1 MTLQFVFYL
10 FVNLNTHSIAHL
22 ECFSGYTNVK
32 VCWSHSLQYNFVK
45 ARSPLFALNDQLKK
59 KPWSLD
65 EKVKVILCNFLPA
78 CLGMWPLDSWCS
90 PTCYWITELYAEH
103 LTFFFYFSLVV
114 CNILCPKQSWLCLL
128 EACHN
133 DAHQWK
139 IYTSMENY
147 WDPVELKQTAFHQHT
162 GSGATSG
169 NHE

>member
-1 MTLQFVFYL
+1 MTLQFVLYL

-65 EKVKVILCNFLPA
+65 EKAKVILCNFLPA

-103 LTFFFYFSLVV
+103 WHSFFIFPWWYAIYFAQNRADCVYLRPVTMMHISGKF
-114 CNILCPKQSWLCLL
+114 I
-128 EACHN
+128 HR
-133 DAHQWK
+133 WK
-139 IYTSMENY
+139 ITEIPWS
-147 WDPVELKQTAFHQHT
+147 
-162 GSGATSG
+162 
-169 NHE
+169 